1 VHRRSTEVRLGASV
15 LATGLL
21 AAACAAAPAR
31 PDPVTVSVIMADDW
45 ASAPAVQDVI
55 TEFEAEH
62 DGVRIQVQPAPFSQ
76 IADLVRSTNEL
87 DEGYDLAHWHAFAA
101 GAGGLAQ
108 DIDDLWEQ
116 AGLTPERYVA
126 GAVQDVT
133 WDDDVRYGVPLD
145 VNAMV
150 LLADGAALER
160 AELTPED
167 LADTATFPDVARQLV
182 DVGGSEYALT
192 VSGSSWAAY
201 GWIRAF
207 GGDLLERGPDGEVTF
222 TFDDPRTIAALDAL
236 HALIEEGVAPR
247 PFAPDLALDAVQSF
261 TQGRVAL
268 HASGSWDL
276 SVTGRATSTELDP
289 DDVVVLPMPEP
300 QGEDVDAGTVLG
312 GSSLFIPTGSDERE
326 LAFELMLALT
336 DDEVAMRLAV
346 EEGRL
351 PAARELY
358 DDPRFEADPRLA
370 AVVAELE
377 HADVMP
383 LIAYPGLDGAFS
395 EAVEVVL
402 KGTPADEA
410 MAVVQENAERRS
422 ED

>member
-1 VHRRSTEVRLGASV
+1 VAST
-15 LATGLL
+15 LAAGILV
-21 AAACAAAPAR
+21 AACAAAPAR

-45 ASAPAVQDVI
+45 ASAPVVQDVI
-55 TEFEAEH
+55 TEFEAENE
-62 DGVRIQVQPAPFSQ
+62 GVRVQVQPAPFSQ

-101 GAGGLAQ
+101 GATGLAQ
-108 DIDDLWEQ
+108 GIDDLWEQ
-116 AGLTPERYVA
+116 AGLTPERYVE

-150 LLADGAALER
+150 LLADGEALER
-160 AELTPED
+160 AELTPDD
-167 LADTATFPDVARQLV
+167 LADTATFPDAARQLIE
-182 DVGGSEYALT
+182 VGGSDHALT

-207 GGDLLERGPDGEVTF
+207 GGDLLERRSDGEVTF
-222 TFDDPRTIAALDAL
+222 TFDDPRTVAALDAL
-236 HALIEEGVAPR
+236 HDLIDEGVAPR

-276 SVTGRATSTELDP
+276 SVAARTTSSGLDP
-289 DDVVVLPMPEP
+289 DDVLVLPMPEP
-300 QGEDVDAGTVLG
+300 QGEAVDAGTVLG
-312 GSSLFIPTGSDERE
+312 GSSLFIPTGADERE

-336 DDEVAMRLAV
+336 DDEVATRLAV

-351 PAARELY
+351 PAARALH
-358 DDPRFEADPRLA
+358 DDPRFAADPRLA
-370 AVVAELE
+370 AVVEQLDR
-377 HADVMP
+377 ADVMP

-395 EAVEVVL
+395 EAVEAVL
-402 KGTPADEA
+402 KGTPAEEA
-410 MAVVQENAERRS
+410 MSVVQENAERRS